1 MKKITLLFL
10 FVLATTLGFAQ
21 NVFTDGTFDDPS
33 AWTIIQQNA
42 NNNGSIIIAGGV
54 ATYDE
59 VVDIPND
66 SWGQEAHVAMYK
78 AFTVATTGW
87 YQFDADV
94 ITNGIDQLWFE
105 LYVGTATPVD
115 EAEYNNADFGATNL
129 LALNSWDC
137 GASNTYT
144 GSWLATGCKG
154 LDGKIQLDAGTT
166 YYALVRSGGFNF
178 GVGGVIIDN
187 ITLVATDPPPAP
199 ITELT
204 VDFETATEFEAA
216 DGGVYTDLTTNTVT
230 TGINGSSF
238 AGQISDCNASWWS
251 HVFLNTTGFDL
262 SSGDRGFSLMVKG
275 DRTTPIMLKLQV
287 GADFNTNHE
296 IFGQEYTTPGVW
308 QKITWDLSSYTTN
321 DRTRLVLFFDIQSD
335 VITGGTTDTFQFDNL
350 VFGEYATL
358 GVKDFQIEGLKVYPN
373 PANEAWKISTN
384 DQVIKSIEIFNILGK
399 KVLSIEPNALSTN
412 VDATSLT
419 SGIYFATISTEL
431 GSTSRKLIKQ

>member
-1 MKKITLLFL
+1 MRKITLLFL

-21 NVFTDGTFDDPS
+21 NVFTDGTFDNPS

-42 NNNGSIIIAGGV
+42 NNNATATIAGGV
-54 ATYDE
+54 ATFDD
-59 VVDIPND
+59 VTQGA
-66 SWGQEAHVAMYK
+66 WGSEGHVAIYK
-78 AFTVATTGW
+78 AFTVAATGW

-94 ITNGIDQLWFE
+94 TTNGVNEHWFE
-105 LYVGTATPVD
+105 LWLGTATPVD
-115 EAEYNNADFGATNL
+115 GTEYNTGSGAVNL

-137 GASNTYT
+137 GATTNTYN

-166 YYALVRSGGFNF
+166 YYALIRTGGITW
-178 GVGGVIIDN
+178 GTGIILDN
-187 ITLVATDPPPAP
+187 ITLVSTDPPPAP

-204 VDFETATEFEAA
+204 VDFETATGFDAA
-216 DGGVYTDLTTNTVT
+216 DGGVYTDLTPNTVT

-238 AGQISDCNASWWS
+238 AGQISDCNSSWWS
-251 HVFLNTTGFDL
+251 HAFLNTSGFDL

-335 VITGGTTDTFQFDNL
+335 TNTGGSTDTFQFDNL

-358 GVKDFQIEGLKVYPN
+358 GVNDFKIEGLRLYPN
-373 PANEAWKISTN
+373 PTNNSWNISTQ
-384 DQVIKSIEIFNILGK
+384 DQVIKTIEVYNILGRQ
-399 KVLSIEPNALSTN
+399 VLTVNPDALSTQI
-412 VDATSLT
+412 DATGLAA
-419 SGIYFATISTEL
+419 GIYIAKIKTDL
-431 GSTSRKLIKQ
+431 GSASTKLIKR